1 MSAVGARASAS
12 DRAQLQNLLRARCE
26 VNGNGRDCRIL
37 NLTAQRVFVDS
48 FVPALTGTSVTLRFR
63 LPNGHQVCTTG
74 VVSDHKFQ
82 VGFSV
87 DFVGLSIQ
95 DRDQINALVAR

>member
-1 MSAVGARASAS
+1 MSACAPAG
-12 DRAQLQNLLRARCE
+12 DRTESQNFLRARCE
-26 VNGNGRDCRIL
+26 INGNGRDCRIL

-63 LPNGHQVCTTG
+63 LPNGHQVCTAG
-74 VVSDHKFQ
+74 VVRDHKFQ

-87 DFVGLSIQ
+87 DFVALSAK
-95 DRDQINALVAR
+95 DRDQINGLAAR